1 MKELGNKKEMR
12 GLGSGSGRGEVT
24 ILLIN
29 EVIKVRWGF

>member
-24 ILLIN
+24 ILIN